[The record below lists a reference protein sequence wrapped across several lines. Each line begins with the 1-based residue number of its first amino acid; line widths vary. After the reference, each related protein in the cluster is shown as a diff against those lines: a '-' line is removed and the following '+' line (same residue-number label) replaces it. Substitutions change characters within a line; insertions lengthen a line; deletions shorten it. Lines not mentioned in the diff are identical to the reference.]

1 MASIYSGTAGTTSMG
16 VRAGTVSV
24 EIDGVAVDVASELT
38 YDATT
43 VKREILVGQSG
54 VQGYSESPKAGFLSF
69 VMRDSGGLSQASIID
84 IGQVV
89 VVAVLANGK
98 TVTGSPVV
106 ATDVAGVNTAEGTF
120 EVKFEGTVVEI
131 VT

>member
-1 MASIYSGTAGTTSMG
+1 MAGIYTSAPNSMA

-24 EIDGVAVDVASELT
+24 EIEGIAVDVASELT

-43 VKREILVGQSG
+43 KKREVLTGQSG
-54 VQGYSESPKAGFLSF
+54 VQGYSETPKPGFISF
-69 VMRDSGGLSQASIID
+69 MMRDSGGLSQAAIVD
-84 IGQVV
+84 IGAVT

-98 TVTGSPVV
+98 TVVGTNVI

-120 EVKFEGTVVEI
+120 EVRFDGVVTEI
-131 VT
+131 TK